1 MSIPEPMP
9 CLLDRCRS
17 PLACNDAGGCKARQ
31 DDSRRCYDEAIRAC
45 REQGLTPWSKHKTE
59 MDHG

>member
-1 MSIPEPMP
+1 MSVPEPMP

-45 REQGLTPWSKHKTE
+45 REQGLTPWQEERK
-59 MDHG
+59 